1 MKVGNQAR
9 RLTIDIVKLES
20 LLYKSKGEGSSHGKF
35 FSFTCFAFW
44 CWRPPLTVPTSYW
57 CGTTKSDLVIGCWA
71 AVYSS
76 CTVIVKYRCCR
87 GTTWFLSTSETVWA
101 RFATHV
107 LAELIFTCTILLSA
121 VSIRRRAVIV
131 QWTVCKMNRNTD
143 SELCINEIQ
152 KVNCASMKYASWGDW
167 AIIGTIQYYLS
178 DINQFSLASTM
189 MWEWFLTL
197 TSFIN

>member
-1 MKVGNQAR
+1 MSFRPAKNILLKIRQFLCVVFRAEEWKKLKARNIKTGFAKFPIWTVKVGNQAR

-20 LLYKSKGEGSSHGKF
+20 LLYKSKGEVSSHGKF

-44 CWRPPLTVPTSYW
+44 CWQPPLTVPTSYR

-87 GTTWFLSTSETVWA
+87 GTAWFFSTSETVWA

-131 QWTVCKMNRNTD
+131 QWTVCKMKRNTD
-143 SELCINEIQ
+143 NEL
-152 KVNCASMKYASWGDW
+152 
-167 AIIGTIQYYLS
+167 
-178 DINQFSLASTM
+178 NQ
-189 MWEWFLTL
+189 
-197 TSFIN
+197 